1 MEAHEEVMGLKVD
14 LMNLNLLNLNLY
26 NGVTF
31 GKALDAMCTL
41 SAIGLLSDTPTTL
54 EGSPALSV
62 SERRSAIETIS
73 KLAENAMKDR
83 ISSYLDPNA

>member
-14 LMNLNLLNLNLY
+14 LMNLNLY

-54 EGSPALSV
+54 EGSPASSV
-62 SERRSAIETIS
+62 S
-73 KLAENAMKDR
+73 
-83 ISSYLDPNA
+83 

>member
-14 LMNLNLLNLNLY
+14 LMNLNLY

-54 EGSPALSV
+54 EGSPASSV

-73 KLAENAMKDR
+73 ELAENAMKDR
-83 ISSYLDPNA
+83 ISSFLDPNA

>member
-14 LMNLNLLNLNLY
+14 LMNLNLY

-54 EGSPALSV
+54 EGSPASSV

-73 KLAENAMKDR
+73 ELAENAMKDR
-83 ISSYLDPNA
+83 ISFFLDPNV

>member
-14 LMNLNLLNLNLY
+14 LMNLNLY

-54 EGSPALSV
+54 EGSPASSV

-73 KLAENAMKDR
+73 ELAENAMKDR
-83 ISSYLDPNA
+83 ISSFLEPNT

>member
-14 LMNLNLLNLNLY
+14 LMNLNLN

-41 SAIGLLSDTPTTL
+41 SAIGLLSDTPTTP
-54 EGSPALSV
+54 EGSPASSV
-62 SERRSAIETIS
+62 SERRSAIEAIS
-73 KLAENAMKDR
+73 ELAENAMKDR
-83 ISSYLDPNA
+83 ISFFLDPNV

>member
-1 MEAHEEVMGLKVD
+1 METHEEVMGLKVD
-14 LMNLNLLNLNLY
+14 LMNLNLY

-54 EGSPALSV
+54 EGSPASSV

-73 KLAENAMKDR
+73 ELAENAMKDR
-83 ISSYLDPNA
+83 ISSFLEPNA

>member
-1 MEAHEEVMGLKVD
+1 METHEEVMGLKVD
-14 LMNLNLLNLNLY
+14 LMNLNLC

-54 EGSPALSV
+54 EGSPAASV
-62 SERRSAIETIS
+62 SERRSAIEAIS
-73 KLAENAMKDR
+73 ELAENAMKDR
-83 ISSYLDPNA
+83 ISSFLDPNA